1 MEVGEEVGKD
11 EFFFFWPGM
20 DTLFMAFLMFRGHC
34 SSIWLGSV
42 V

>member
-1 MEVGEEVGKD
+1 MGEEVGKD

-34 SSIWLGSV
+34 SSILLGSV